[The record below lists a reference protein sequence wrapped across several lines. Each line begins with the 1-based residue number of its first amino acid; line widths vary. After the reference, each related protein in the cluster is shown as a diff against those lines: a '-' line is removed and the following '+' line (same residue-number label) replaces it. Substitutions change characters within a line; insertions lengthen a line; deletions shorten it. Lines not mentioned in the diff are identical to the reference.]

1 MKGFRYY
8 RNCTLS
14 ILMAISGL
22 ALFVFLL
29 SQPLYGL
36 PDKSELKKVSGKV
49 SWFKVYHRS
58 GIRFKLDSGNSTF
71 EYPSAARSISKV
83 KRALKV
89 GFEKPVTL
97 LIKPND
103 ENKSYL
109 TSKENDTVY
118 QVSIDNSKIISYEDV
133 KIAWRKSIKIGMFLG
148 LFFFCGGVYL
158 YKEQKKSN
166 YNPIA

>member
-29 SQPLYGL
+29 SHPLYGL
-36 PDKSELKKVSGKV
+36 PDKSELKTVSGKV
-49 SWFKVYHRS
+49 SWFKEYHRA
-58 GIRFKLDSGNSTF
+58 GIQFQLDSANSTF
-71 EYPSAARSISKV
+71 VYPVAARSISKV

-97 LIKPND
+97 LIKPSD
-103 ENKSYL
+103 EHKSYL

-118 QVSIDNSKIISYEDV
+118 QVSFDDKKIISYEDV

-166 YNPIA
+166 YNPIN